1 MMALVYRLSALAGFM
16 IQWFK
21 ARESTGPANCDF
33 LAEPSVI
40 EPFGVPRSSPRMLF
54 DFAILANSLTPNS
67 PELPILDF
75 GAGSG
80 WITEF
85 LCRMGKRV
93 VAFDIHGDLQACLS
107 RRIAADQRLSS
118 SHIGFEHGD
127 GHKMPF
133 SDNSFSNLVCYDT
146 LHHMHDYPR
155 VFAEFFRILA
165 PGGRAVF
172 VEPGAKHSKSP
183 DTIAFLKQQK
193 AHDPTWIERDVVL
206 NEIDE
211 IARQSGFSGLT
222 IVPMPHPGNLTTFDL
237 KSWQQFRSVRPTAL
251 KFLRR
256 KAFCDHLGKVNHDD
270 RVIFYTDR

>member
-1 MMALVYRLSALAGFM
+1 MIVLVAQAFSFTDIM

-21 ARESTGPANCDF
+21 ARELSSTAEVDF
-33 LAEPSVI
+33 LTDPSVI

-54 DFAILANSLTPNS
+54 DFAVLANSLTPNC

-80 WITEF
+80 WITEL
-85 LCRMGKRV
+85 LCRMGKQV
-93 VAFDIHGDLQACLS
+93 VAFDIHGDLEACLN

-118 SHIGFEHGD
+118 SQIGFEHGD
-127 GHKMPF
+127 GHQMPF

-155 VFAEFFRILA
+155 VFAEFFRVLA
-165 PGGRAVF
+165 PGGRAIF
-172 VEPGAKHSKSP
+172 VEPGAQHSKSP
-183 DTIAFLKQQK
+183 NTIAFLEQQK

-206 NEIDE
+206 DEIDE

-222 IVPMPHPGNLTTFDL
+222 IVPMPHPDNLLTFNL
-237 KSWQQFRSVRPTAL
+237 ESWQQFRTSKPAPS
-251 KFLRR
+251 KFSRR
-256 KAFCDHLGKVNHDD
+256 QAFCDHLGKVNYDD